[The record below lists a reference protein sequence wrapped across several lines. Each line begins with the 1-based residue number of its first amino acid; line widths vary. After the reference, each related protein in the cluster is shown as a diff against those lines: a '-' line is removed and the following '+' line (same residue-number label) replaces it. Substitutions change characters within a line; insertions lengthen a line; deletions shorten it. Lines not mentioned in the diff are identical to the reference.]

1 MTRQISAGDNKRMEN
16 NKPKFKF
23 SVSVCDINK
32 WGWPCEEVIVK
43 ASGIEEAKE
52 IAKRIT
58 GCDNIPC
65 VSQATHYPC

>member
-1 MTRQISAGDNKRMEN
+1 MEN

-23 SVSVCDINK
+23 KVSVYDNSKK
-32 WGWPCEEVIVK
+32 WWRDRCSVIDVK
-43 ASGIEEAKE
+43 ASGIKEAKE

-65 VSQATHYPC
+65 VSQVTHYPC